1 MEIKLKEMG
10 ARVREARRNLKLSQV
25 DLAEKA
31 QLHPTYISQIENGKA
46 NLSIDV
52 FIRLTEALQVSADWL
67 LRSNVPSVNKLET
80 NEIVSLLNDC
90 TVSEKKAILKMIKE
104 LKIALRNSNQ

>member
-25 DLAEKA
+25 DLAEQA